1 MVYIFLHQ
9 WKLLTLSLVC
19 DKSPEQK
26 SKQNRS
32 IKPQHDTRNG
42 AENYFLSCWSI
53 RGTTSVELK
62 NQRKHLWLKTET
74 KHEWKVWRTENR
86 LMQTKD
92 MSALNRQML
101 VISAKCDAVKTCS
114 QWKMA
119 EAAQRGGSDPKS
131 VLSDP
136 ITAVSFKYRPRFE
149 IRSLRPCSVCLS

>member
-1 MVYIFLHQ
+1 MAHILLHQ
-9 WKLLTLSLVC
+9 WKPLTLTLVQRT
-19 DKSPEQK
+19 KIKTEQVHK
-26 SKQNRS
+26 NHNTT
-32 IKPQHDTRNG
+32 PGNG

-53 RGTTSVELK
+53 AGTTSVELK

-92 MSALNRQML
+92 MSALSRQML
-101 VISAKCDAVKTCS
+101 VISAKCGAVKTCS

-131 VLSDP
+131 TSVLRDP
-136 ITAVSFKYRPRFE
+136 ITALSFKDRPRSKYN
-149 IRSLRPCSVCLS
+149 ITRLH